1 MGPNEEGMISE
12 GRGGQKCAV
21 GKDAQFY
28 YWIQNE
34 EGRIS
39 SSEEEGRGGHKCTR
53 VGKTRAVRH
62 LSSVAPIPSIQM
74 VAPWFSPNLEAR
86 ANGALSAVKCFHSFG
101 KLKI

>member
-1 MGPNEEGMISE
+1 MAT
-12 GRGGQKCAV
+12 GQKCAV

-28 YWIQNE
+28 HWIQNE

-39 SSEEEGRGGHKCTR
+39 EEEGWRGVHKCSNP

-74 VAPWFSPNLEAR
+74 VAPWFSPKLEAR
-86 ANGALSAVKCFHSFG
+86 EQMVPSQQSNISIFSS
-101 KLKI
+101 

>member
-1 MGPNEEGMISE
+1 MAT
-12 GRGGQKCAV
+12 GQKCAV
-21 GKDAQFY
+21 GKDAHFH

-39 SSEEEGRGGHKCTR
+39 SEEEGRGGHKCAR

-74 VAPWFSPNLEAR
+74 VAPRSLLTLRPGSFLTWNHCIGS
-86 ANGALSAVKCFHSFG
+86 NGPFSAV
-101 KLKI
+101 